1 MAQTMYAVTTLRK
14 QSFKWAGNYDH
25 FLSEWNRL
33 SLAWTKKQR
42 YLTAAYHSLLPK
54 ISEEYEVCA
63 ALRADSSSSYLG
75 ICSGL
80 STNPGDNNILD
91 LWVLKMLRQFWRW
104 NGHLIQS
111 PRQSPFP
118 AMFLLHLVL
127 TAEGEELRPNEKYP
141 RFSSHDHAELTAEAN
156 AERAGTWASSM
167 YLCNLY
173 TIKFNQ
179 FNSVVQVL

>member
-80 STNPGDNNILD
+80 STNPGDNSILD
-91 LWVLKMLRQFWRW
+91 LWAAENAKTILKVKWTPHPESQAVTIPGYVSATPCFDSWRR
-104 NGHLIQS
+104 GI
-111 PRQSPFP
+111 
-118 AMFLLHLVL
+118 
-127 TAEGEELRPNEKYP
+127 
-141 RFSSHDHAELTAEAN
+141 EAKW
-156 AERAGTWASSM
+156 EIS
-167 YLCNLY
+167 
-173 TIKFNQ
+173 
-179 FNSVVQVL
+179 